1 MFATFHVK
9 NSTIKLNDIDIS
21 GLNNKIEVTI
31 SAKTDHQPTGRL
43 NGKVEVAIRQRMF
56 LRETDIDDFV
66 NICEH
71 SHGANYRFTRECL
84 EYTVENA
91 ELQLSKS
98 DPIAGVVPVEL
109 SINGKN
115 LPIRK
120 RIN

>member
-1 MFATFHVK
+1 MLATFYVK

-21 GLNNKIEVTI
+21 GLSNKVEVTI
-31 SAKTDHQPTGRL
+31 SAKTDHQSTGRL
-43 NGKVEVAIRQRMF
+43 HGKVEVAIRQKMF
-56 LRETDIDDFV
+56 LRETDIDDFI

-91 ELQLSKS
+91 ELVISKES
-98 DPIAGVVPVEL
+98 PIAGVVPVEL
-109 SINGKN
+109 FISGEN

-120 RIN
+120 RI